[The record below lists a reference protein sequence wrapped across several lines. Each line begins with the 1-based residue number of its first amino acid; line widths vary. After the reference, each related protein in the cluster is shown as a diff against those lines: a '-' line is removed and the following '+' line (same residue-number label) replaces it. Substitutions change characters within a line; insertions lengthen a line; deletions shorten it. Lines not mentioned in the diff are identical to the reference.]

1 MHKAR
6 PPLIAAIFLALLPA
20 AAHAYTPVTSWGS
33 PGSGPAQFNQ
43 LAQLATDA
51 EGHVYAAD
59 GGNSRIQKFAAD
71 GAFVGQI
78 GDAMGPGHL
87 AAPYGVATD
96 PAGMHVYGPFAVAVD
111 PVGNVW
117 VADAGN
123 HRVEQFTPDG
133 TYLSGFGNGGNGP
146 FGFDELNGV
155 AVDCHGIYTGDFNA
169 SRIKLFSDDSIP
181 ACPQPAPAS
190 GSGAGGAAEP
200 PRDTTAPLL
209 TLSAAR
215 DQRVLRAGGISI
227 RLSSNERT
235 TFRAA
240 ASAGAVRFNS
250 ATVTLPGGARR
261 TVKLGLSKRA
271 YRRLRASLR
280 AHRTVA
286 ARLTVAG
293 RDASGNSSTKRLT
306 ITLKR

>member
-1 MHKAR
+1 
-6 PPLIAAIFLALLPA
+6 
-20 AAHAYTPVTSWGS
+20 VTEWGNEV
-33 PGSGPAQFNQ
+33 PNG
-43 LAQLATDA
+43 L
-51 EGHVYAAD
+51 D
-59 GGNSRIQKFAAD
+59 GNF
-71 GAFVGQI
+71 
-78 GDAMGPGHL
+78 
-87 AAPYGVATD
+87 T
-96 PAGMHVYGPFAVAVD
+96 GPFAVAVD

-123 HRVEQFTPDG
+123 HRVEQFTADG

-181 ACPQPAPAS
+181 ACPQPAPAP

-240 ASAGAVRFNS
+240 ASAGAVRFTS

-261 TVKLGLSKRA
+261 TLKLGLSKRA